1 MLSAEGTGDLLTAD
15 QAGNNAGTDDEGED
29 EAVHA
34 VPGGGAAGSS
44 GASVVV
50 VQEGEGKEL
59 RDQGILNGEQQGR
72 PGNGRGDNTGSVAL
86 VAVLAAVA
94 GPLETPVDGT
104 EEGEDLLLFR
114 LISFLGFLL
123 GQGGLLKGFKMAHGL
138 LTTAP

>member
-1 MLSAEGTGDLLTAD
+1 MLSAEGTSDLLTAD

-34 VPGGGAAGSS
+34 VPGGGATVGGST
-44 GASVVV
+44 GVVV

-59 RDQGILNGEQQGR
+59 GDQGILNGEQQGG
-72 PGNGRGDNTGSVAL
+72 PGDGRGDNTGSVAL

-104 EEGEDLLLFR
+104 EEGEDLD
-114 LISFLGFLL
+114 
-123 GQGGLLKGFKMAHGL
+123 GQSD
-138 LTTAP
+138 